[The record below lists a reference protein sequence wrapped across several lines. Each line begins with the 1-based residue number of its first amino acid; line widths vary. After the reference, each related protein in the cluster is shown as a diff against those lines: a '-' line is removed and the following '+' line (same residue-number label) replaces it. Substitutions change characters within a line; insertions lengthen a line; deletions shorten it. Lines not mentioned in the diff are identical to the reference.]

1 MTALKGLC
9 LADIKKSKNKVRTEW
24 KTIEIT
30 GNYRVMIAR
39 KVILWNIKYSLIF
52 NNVWF
57 SYSVY
62 VADAANDNII

>member
-30 GNYRVMIAR
+30 GNYRIMIAR
-39 KVILWNIKYSLIF
+39 
-52 NNVWF
+52 
-57 SYSVY
+57 
-62 VADAANDNII
+62 